1 MIASS
6 APLAP
11 ISYGVRGTL
20 SGSGQYGSVGVSPSA
35 KWGVSLAQVLR
46 RPLSGRPTIP
56 PNLPGAATLSNA
68 VALPFASATPRAD
81 YTGLPRRFSPGR
93 PLLSGRVLDVLS
105 RPQRLWASGGTRASD
120 DREVTVLAG
129 GTGPLGSRRHPTR
142 LGVRTASVTEGTRR
156 RTGCGVDSRRRMAG
170 LMSSRAGISKPLAT
184 RVMV

>member
-35 KWGVSLAQVLR
+35 KWGVSLAQALR
-46 RPLSGRPTIP
+46 RPLRPTCQVRP
-56 PNLPGAATLSNA
+56 PYQMQLPCPSHR
-68 VALPFASATPRAD
+68 PPPRAD

-105 RPQRLWASGGTRASD
+105 RPQQLWASGGTCAAD

>member
-35 KWGVSLAQVLR
+35 KWGVSLAQALR
-46 RPLSGRPTIP
+46 RPLRPTCQVRP
-56 PNLPGAATLSNA
+56 PYQMQLPCPSHRPPPALIILACPADLVLAAPCCPAEFSTYYPTLK
-68 VALPFASATPRAD
+68 
-81 YTGLPRRFSPGR
+81 
-93 PLLSGRVLDVLS
+93 
-105 RPQRLWASGGTRASD
+105 RLWASDGTRAAD